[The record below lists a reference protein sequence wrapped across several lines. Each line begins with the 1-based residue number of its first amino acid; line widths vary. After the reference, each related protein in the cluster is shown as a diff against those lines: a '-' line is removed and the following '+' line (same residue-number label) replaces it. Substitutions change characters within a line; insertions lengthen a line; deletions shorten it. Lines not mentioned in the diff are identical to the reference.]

1 VSAHAAARR
10 AAALA
15 AGPWIP
21 PAPAGRA
28 FARTLA
34 IGDPQSPIDK
44 VFAILERAGAL
55 GPDGMLRAEVALVSI
70 GDHFDWAGD
79 LAEAQIHGLRLL
91 RWLAEHP
98 PDQAVILAGN
108 HDLSRVT
115 ELWRVTDAQFTA
127 ARLLAEQIAA
137 APGDAELEARFL
149 REHAD
154 LPTPEVARRDYSAF
168 TEPQR
173 AFVQALLLHGRL
185 ALACAGRTLDGRALL
200 LTHAGVTRR
209 ELAILGAEGERDPG
223 ALARRLADALAA
235 AVDEVRPRWA
245 AGEPAR
251 LRLEPLHI
259 AGAGGREGGGLLY
272 HRPSIRPDAT
282 AAPRRFDPRTLPL
295 GLLQACGHAGHR
307 KCRGDLG
314 DWVAASA
321 LAVERG
327 GLRTLRTDGERVV
340 YEMGIQ
346 PVAPHEG
353 GLYMIDAEMNS
364 VAAVDYPLLE
374 LAAIEAS
381 LAPP

>member
-1 VSAHAAARR
+1 VSAHAASRR

-15 AGPWIP
+15 AGQWIP

-34 IGDPQSPIDK
+34 IGDPQSSIDK

-55 GPDGMLRAEVALVSI
+55 GADGMLRADVALVSI

-79 LAEAQIHGLRLL
+79 LAEVQSHGLRFL

-98 PDQAVILAGN
+98 PDQAMILAGN

-137 APGDAELEARFL
+137 GGDAELEARFL

-173 AFVQALLLHGRL
+173 ALVQALLLHGRL
-185 ALACAGRTLDGRALL
+185 ALACTGRTLDGRALL

-209 ELAILGAEGERDPG
+209 ELAILGAEGERG
-223 ALARRLADALAA
+223 ARAVAGRLARALAT

-245 AGEPAR
+245 AGAPAR

-259 AGAGGREGGGLLY
+259 AGSGGREGGGLLY

-282 AAPRRFDPRTLPL
+282 AAPRRFDPRALPL

-314 DWVAASA
+314 DWVAPSA

-346 PVAPHEG
+346 PVAPDQA
-353 GLYMIDAEMNS
+353 GLYMINAEMNS
-364 VAAVDYPLLE
+364 VPAADYPLLE
-374 LAAIEAS
+374 LASIEAAT
-381 LAPP
+381 APP